1 MRLVDFRPDRA
12 WSIDVFGSVGM
23 TQAPITAPLAAGGLF
38 QAACFR
44 LELGGRMG
52 RHPATYPHLFAVV
65 EGTGW
70 VSGADG
76 EPHAIGA
83 GEAVFWDAGEEH
95 EIWTDDGLT
104 MIVIEGADEVQ
115 PYEPRPLS

>member
-12 WSIDVFGSVGM
+12 WSIDVFGSEGM
-23 TQAPITAPLAAGGLF
+23 TQAPITAPLGSGGSF

-44 LELGGRMG
+44 LQPGGRMG
-52 RHPATYPHLFAVV
+52 RHPATYPHVFAVV
-65 EGTGW
+65 EGEGW
-70 VSGADG
+70 ISGAHG

-83 GEAVFWDAGEEH
+83 GEGVFWEAGEEH

-104 MIVIEGADEVQ
+104 MIVIEGADEAR
-115 PYEPRPLS
+115 PYEPRPAS

>member
-1 MRLVDFRPDRA
+1 MRLVDFRPERA
-12 WSIDVFGSVGM
+12 WAIDAFGSVGM
-23 TQAPITAPLAAGGLF
+23 TQAPITAPSLPR
-38 QAACFR
+38 AACFR
-44 LELGGRMG
+44 LEPGGRMG

-65 EGTGW
+65 EGAGW

-83 GEAVFWDAGEEH
+83 GEAVFWHAGEEH

-104 MIVIEGADEVQ
+104 MIVMEAADEVQ
-115 PYEPRPLS
+115 PFEPRSAS

>member
-12 WSIDVFGSVGM
+12 RSIDVFGSEGM
-23 TQAPITAPLAAGGLF
+23 TQAPITAPLGSGGSF

-44 LELGGRMG
+44 LEPRGRMG
-52 RHPATYPHLFAVV
+52 RHPAMYPHVFAVV
-65 EGTGW
+65 EGDGW
-70 VSGADG
+70 ISGLDG

-104 MIVIEGADEVQ
+104 MIVMEAADEVV
-115 PYEPRPLS
+115 PYEPRSAS

>member
-1 MRLVDFRPDRA
+1 MRLVDFRPDRG
-12 WSIDVFGSVGM
+12 WSVDVFGSEGM
-23 TQAPITAPLAAGGLF
+23 TQAPITAPLESGGSV

-44 LELGGRMG
+44 LAPGGRMG
-52 RHPATYPHLFAVV
+52 RHPATYPHLFALVD
-65 EGTGW
+65 GAGW

-76 EPHAIGA
+76 EPRAIGA

-104 MIVIEGADEVQ
+104 MIVIEATDEVQ
-115 PYEPRPLS
+115 PFEPRPAS

>member
-1 MRLVDFRPDRA
+1 MRLVDFRPDRG
-12 WSIDVFGSVGM
+12 WNIDVFGSKGM
-23 TQAPITAPLAAGGLF
+23 TQAPITAPLASGGPF

-44 LELGGRMG
+44 LEPGGRMG

-65 EGTGW
+65 DGTGW

-76 EPHAIGA
+76 KPHAIGA
-83 GEAVFWDAGEEH
+83 GEAVFWETGEDH

-104 MIVIEGADEVQ
+104 MIVIEGNDEAQ
-115 PYEPRPLS
+115 PYESRPLS

>member
-1 MRLVDFRPDRA
+1 MRLVDFRPDCA
-12 WSIDVFGSVGM
+12 WSIDVFGSVGL
-23 TQAPITAPLAAGGLF
+23 TQAPITAPLASDGVF

-44 LELGGRMG
+44 LEPGGRMG
-52 RHPATYPHLFAVV
+52 RHPATYPHLFAIV
-65 EGTGW
+65 EGNGW

-83 GEAVFWDAGEEH
+83 GEAVFWDTGEEH

-104 MIVIEGADEVQ
+104 MIVIEGSAEAQ
-115 PYEPRPLS
+115 PYERPS

>member
-12 WSIDVFGSVGM
+12 WSIDVFGSEGM
-23 TQAPITAPLAAGGLF
+23 TQAPITAPLSSGGSF

-44 LELGGRMG
+44 LRPGGHMG
-52 RHPATYPHLFAVV
+52 RHEATYPHLFAVV
-65 EGTGW
+65 EGSGW

-76 EPHAIGA
+76 EPHAIGP

-95 EIWTDDGLT
+95 GIWTDDGLT
-104 MIVIEGADEVQ
+104 MIVIEGDGEVR
-115 PYEPRPLS
+115 PYEPRPPS

>member
-12 WSIDVFGSVGM
+12 WSIDVFGSKGM
-23 TQAPITAPLAAGGLF
+23 TQAPITAPLASGGSF

-44 LELGGRMG
+44 LEPGGRMG
-52 RHPATYPHLFAVV
+52 RHPATYPHLFALV

-70 VSGADG
+70 VSGTDG
-76 EPHAIGA
+76 EAHAVGA

-95 EIWTDDGLT
+95 EIWTDDGLM
-104 MIVIEGADEVQ
+104 MIVIEGADEAR
-115 PYEPRPLS
+115 PYEPRSPS